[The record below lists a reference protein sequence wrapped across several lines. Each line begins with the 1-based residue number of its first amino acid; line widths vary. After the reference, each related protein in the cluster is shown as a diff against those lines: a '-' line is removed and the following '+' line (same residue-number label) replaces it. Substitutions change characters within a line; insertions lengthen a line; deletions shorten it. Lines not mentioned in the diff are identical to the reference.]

1 MSAIYLDIDPNIM
14 GILENQKRGLCLISA
29 FIQGLGDSR
38 LTPDMIKHEIVK
50 AMEFVN
56 KHEYFFT
63 DMSNTSF
70 TTIST
75 WTDNIIEH
83 VNNGFGLHPGQFWNI
98 EILENYI
105 VHANIAVRIYYYIEV
120 ENQNKYVLVRTRE
133 NMECPTENMKILIIA
148 EKCNHH
154 KVLVNI
160 FPPDNNAYERFRHF
174 DFRIPIEYKASM
186 PNFFA
191 SIQKNMF
198 LPVHLARVVPVT
210 HFGAC
215 GYKCFSGVLGIS
227 LFLFKSYDIQ

>member
-75 WTDNIIEH
+75 
-83 VNNGFGLHPGQFWNI
+83 
-98 EILENYI
+98 
-105 VHANIAVRIYYYIEV
+105 
-120 ENQNKYVLVRTRE
+120 
-133 NMECPTENMKILIIA
+133 
-148 EKCNHH
+148 
-154 KVLVNI
+154 
-160 FPPDNNAYERFRHF
+160 
-174 DFRIPIEYKASM
+174 
-186 PNFFA
+186 
-191 SIQKNMF
+191 
-198 LPVHLARVVPVT
+198 
-210 HFGAC
+210 
-215 GYKCFSGVLGIS
+215 
-227 LFLFKSYDIQ
+227 